1 MRFSEK
7 WKVSKTDITETMPK
21 NANIQNEAKTEF
33 TNSRAKNANINDR
46 GIFGNIGHET
56 LIPDFSKNHL
66 ADLLSEVGATIVHDN
81 GSQVLRFK
89 PLLAGPKV
97 DPGRWANALELEAL
111 FFKQSEE

>member
-21 NANIQNEAKTEF
+21 NANIQNEAKTEL

-56 LIPDFSKNHL
+56 GNADFSTNRL
-66 ADLLSEVGATIVHDN
+66 EDLLRKVGATIICEN
-81 GSQVLRFK
+81 GSHVLRFK
-89 PLLAGPKV
+89 PCLAGPKI
-97 DPGRWANALELEAL
+97 DPDRWRQALELEQL
-111 FFKQSEE
+111 FFQLEL